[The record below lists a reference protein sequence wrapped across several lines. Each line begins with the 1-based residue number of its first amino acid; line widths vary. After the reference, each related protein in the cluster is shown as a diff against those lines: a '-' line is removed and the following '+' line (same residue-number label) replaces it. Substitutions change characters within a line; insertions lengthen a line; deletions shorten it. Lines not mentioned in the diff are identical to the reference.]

1 MKKKLPPILKEVK
14 DKKLI
19 EIDYSK
25 NKVISFSQ
33 YQIFEQCPHKWALL
47 YRDGHYKSEF
57 SIHMTFGTA
66 MHETLQHYLQI
77 MYEKSVAAADR
88 EDIIQLFE
96 EKLSNQYKQ
105 DYEKNN
111 KVHFSNSIELREFF
125 NDGIAIINWF
135 KKNKGKYFSK
145 RSWYLVGIELP
156 LILHPYLK
164 YPNILYKGYLDLVLY
179 NENTKNI
186 KIIDIK
192 TSTRGWKQKEKG
204 DEVKNSQL
212 ILYKK
217 FFAEQFDYP
226 IENIDIEYFI
236 LKRKI
241 NEESEYPDRRI
252 QTHRPVSGKIKINQA
267 TNKLNTFIELAFSK
281 EGYYNQS
288 QQEAKPSKWNCQ
300 FCVFKNNKNLCQ
312 YNYSDPTTE
321 KTKF

>member
-1 MKKKLPPILKEVK
+1 LAKKKQPSILREVK
-14 DKKLI
+14 ETKLL

-66 MHETLQHYLQI
+66 MHETLQYYLKV
-77 MYEKSVAAADR
+77 MYEVSVAAADR
-88 EDIIQLFE
+88 EDIIQLFDE
-96 EKLSNQYKQ
+96 NLRNQYKQ

-111 KVHFSNSIELREFF
+111 KVHFSSATELREFF
-125 NDGIAIINWF
+125 NDGVAIINWF
-135 KKNKGKYFSK
+135 KKNKSKYFSK
-145 RSWYLVGIELP
+145 RNWHLVGIELP
-156 LILHPYLK
+156 IILQPHPD
-164 YPNILYKGYLDLVLY
+164 YPNVLYKGLLDLVLY
-179 NENTKNI
+179 NENTRNI

-192 TSTRGWKQKEKG
+192 TSTRGWRQKEKG

-217 FFAEQFDYP
+217 FFAQQFDYP

-252 QTHRPVSGKIKINQA
+252 QTHKPTSGKIKINQA

-281 EGYYNQS
+281 ESTYNEH
-288 QQEAKPSKWNCQ
+288 QQEARPSKWNCQ
-300 FCVFKNNKNLCQ
+300 YCVFKDRKDLCSFNQ
-312 YNYSDPTTE
+312 
-321 KTKF
+321 

>member
-1 MKKKLPPILKEVK
+1 MAKKKEPSILKEVR

-19 EIDYSK
+19 EIDYTK

-33 YQIFEQCPHKWALL
+33 YQIFEQCPYKWALL

-66 MHETLQHYLQI
+66 MHETLQYYLQV
-77 MYEKSVAAADR
+77 MYNKSIAAADR
-88 EDIIQLFE
+88 EDIIGLFE
-96 EKLSNQYKQ
+96 EKLRNQYKQ

-111 KVHFSNSIELREFF
+111 KTHFSNATELREFF
-125 NDGIAIINWF
+125 NDGVAIINWF

-145 RSWYLVGIELP
+145 RFWHLLGIELP
-156 LILHPYLK
+156 IILKPHPG
-164 YPNILYKGYLDLVLY
+164 YPSVLYKGLLDLVLY
-179 NENTKNI
+179 NENTRNI

-226 IENIDIEYFI
+226 IENIDREYFI

-252 QTHRPVSGKIKINQA
+252 QTHKPTSGKIKINQA
-267 TNKLNTFIELAFSK
+267 TNKLNMFVELAFSK
-281 EGYYNQS
+281 EGTYNQHK
-288 QQEAKPSKWNCQ
+288 QEAKPSKWNCQ
-300 FCVFKNNKNLCQ
+300 YCVFKDRKDLCQ
-312 YNYSDPTTE
+312 YNYLNNNSL
-321 KTKF
+321 KS

>member
-1 MKKKLPPILKEVK
+1 MAKKKEPSILKEVK
-14 DKKLI
+14 NKKLL
-19 EIDYSK
+19 EINYSK

-66 MHETLQHYLQI
+66 MHETLQHYLQV
-77 MYEKSVAAADR
+77 MYDKSIAAADR
-88 EDIIQLFE
+88 EDIIILFE
-96 EKLSNQYKQ
+96 EKLHNQYKQ

-111 KVHFSNSIELREFF
+111 KTHFSNATELREFF
-125 NDGIAIINWF
+125 NDGVAIINWF

-145 RSWYLVGIELP
+145 RSWYLLGIELP
-156 LILHPYLK
+156 IILNPHPN
-164 YPNILYKGYLDLVLY
+164 YPTILYKGLLDLVLY
-179 NENTKNI
+179 NETTRNV

-226 IENIDIEYFI
+226 IENIDVEYFI

-252 QTHRPVSGKIKINQA
+252 QTHKPTSGKIKINQA
-267 TNKLNTFIELAFSK
+267 TNRLNTFIELAFSK
-281 EGYYNQS
+281 NGTYNPQT
-288 QQEAKPSKWNCQ
+288 QEAKPSKWNCQ
-300 FCVFKNNKNLCQ
+300 YCVFNTKDNLCQ
-312 YNYSDPTTE
+312 YKYSNQNIE
-321 KTKF
+321 

>member
-1 MKKKLPPILKEVK
+1 MAKKKQPSILREVK
-14 DKKLI
+14 ETKLL

-66 MHETLQHYLQI
+66 MHETLQHYLKI
-77 MYEKSVAAADR
+77 MYETSVAVADR
-88 EDIIQLFE
+88 EDIIQLFDE
-96 EKLSNQYKQ
+96 NLRNQYKQ

-111 KVHFSNSIELREFF
+111 KIHFSNATELREFF
-125 NDGIAIINWF
+125 NDGVAIINWF

-145 RSWYLVGIELP
+145 RNWYLVGIELP
-156 LILHPYLK
+156 IILQPHPDYS
-164 YPNILYKGYLDLVLY
+164 NILYKGLLDLVLY
-179 NENTKNI
+179 NENTRNV

-217 FFAEQFDYP
+217 FFAQQFDYP

-252 QTHRPVSGKIKINQA
+252 QTHKPTSGKIKINQA

-281 EGYYNQS
+281 ESTYNEY
-288 QQEAKPSKWNCQ
+288 QQEARPSKWNCQ
-300 FCVFKNNKNLCQ
+300 YCVFKDRKDLCSF
-312 YNYSDPTTE
+312 N
-321 KTKF
+321 

>member
-1 MKKKLPPILKEVK
+1 MAKKKQPSILKEVK
-14 DKKLI
+14 ETKLL

-66 MHETLQHYLQI
+66 MHETLQHYLKV
-77 MYEKSVAAADR
+77 MYETSVAAADR
-88 EDIIQLFE
+88 EDIIQLFDE
-96 EKLSNQYKQ
+96 NLRKQYKQ

-111 KVHFSNSIELREFF
+111 KVHFSNATELREFF
-125 NDGIAIINWF
+125 NDGVAIINWF

-145 RSWYLVGIELP
+145 RNWYLVGIELP
-156 LILHPYLK
+156 LILQPHLD
-164 YPNILYKGYLDLVLY
+164 YPNIFYKGLLDLVLY
-179 NENTKNI
+179 NENTRNI

-217 FFAEQFDYP
+217 FFAQQFDYP

-252 QTHRPVSGKIKINQA
+252 QTHKPTSGKIKINQA

-281 EGYYNQS
+281 ESTYNQH

-300 FCVFKNNKNLCQ
+300 YCVFKDRKDLCSFNQ
-312 YNYSDPTTE
+312 
-321 KTKF
+321 

>member
-1 MKKKLPPILKEVK
+1 MAKKKEPSILKEVR

-19 EIDYSK
+19 EIDYTK

-33 YQIFEQCPHKWALL
+33 YQIFEQCPYKWALL

-66 MHETLQHYLQI
+66 MHETLQYYLQV
-77 MYEKSVAAADR
+77 MYDKSIAAADR
-88 EDIIQLFE
+88 EDIIGLFE
-96 EKLSNQYKQ
+96 EKLRNQYKQ

-111 KVHFSNSIELREFF
+111 KTHFSNATELREFF
-125 NDGIAIINWF
+125 NDGVAIINWF

-145 RSWYLVGIELP
+145 RFWHLLGIELP
-156 LILHPYLK
+156 IILKPHPG
-164 YPNILYKGYLDLVLY
+164 YPSVLYKGLLDLVLY
-179 NENTKNI
+179 NENTRNI

-217 FFAEQFDYP
+217 FFAEQFYYQ

-252 QTHRPVSGKIKINQA
+252 QTHKPTSGKIKINQA
-267 TNKLNTFIELAFSK
+267 TNKLNMFVELAFSK
-281 EGYYNQS
+281 EGTYNQHK
-288 QQEAKPSKWNCQ
+288 QEAKPSKWNCQ
-300 FCVFKNNKNLCQ
+300 YCVFKDRKDLCQ
-312 YNYSDPTTE
+312 YNYLNNNSL
-321 KTKF
+321 KS

>member
-1 MKKKLPPILKEVK
+1 LAKKKQPSILREVK
-14 DKKLI
+14 ETKLL

-66 MHETLQHYLQI
+66 MHETLQYYLKI
-77 MYEKSVAAADR
+77 MYEVSVAAADR
-88 EDIIQLFE
+88 EDIIQLFDE
-96 EKLSNQYKQ
+96 NLRNQYKQ

-111 KVHFSNSIELREFF
+111 KVHFSSATELREFF
-125 NDGIAIINWF
+125 NDGVAIINWF
-135 KKNKGKYFSK
+135 KKNKSKYFSK
-145 RSWYLVGIELP
+145 RNWHLVGIELP
-156 LILHPYLK
+156 IILQPHPD
-164 YPNILYKGYLDLVLY
+164 YPNVLYKGLLDLVLY
-179 NENTKNI
+179 NENTRNI

-192 TSTRGWKQKEKG
+192 TSTRGWRQKEKG

-217 FFAEQFDYP
+217 FFAQQFDYP

-252 QTHRPVSGKIKINQA
+252 QTHKPTSGKIKINQA

-281 EGYYNQS
+281 ESTYNEH
-288 QQEAKPSKWNCQ
+288 QQEARPSKWNCQ
-300 FCVFKNNKNLCQ
+300 YCVFKDRKDLCSFNQ
-312 YNYSDPTTE
+312 
-321 KTKF
+321 

>member
-1 MKKKLPPILKEVK
+1 LAKKKEPSILKEVR

-19 EIDYSK
+19 EIDYTK
-25 NKVISFSQ
+25 NRVISFSQ

-77 MYEKSVAAADR
+77 MYSKSIAAADR
-88 EDIIQLFE
+88 ENIIGLFE
-96 EKLSNQYKQ
+96 EKLRNQYKQ

-111 KVHFSNSIELREFF
+111 KTHFSSATELREFF
-125 NDGIAIINWF
+125 NDGVAIINWF

-145 RSWYLVGIELP
+145 RFWHLLGIELP
-156 LILHPYLK
+156 IILKPHSG
-164 YPNILYKGYLDLVLY
+164 YPSILYKGLLDLVLY
-179 NENTKNI
+179 NENTRNV

-226 IENIDIEYFI
+226 VENIDIEYFI

-252 QTHRPVSGKIKINQA
+252 QTHKPTSGKIKLNQA
-267 TNKLNTFIELAFSK
+267 TNRLNTFIELAFSK
-281 EGYYNQS
+281 DGTYNKH

-300 FCVFKNNKNLCQ
+300 YCVFKDMKNLCNFQ
-312 YNYSDPTTE
+312 
-321 KTKF
+321 

>member
-1 MKKKLPPILKEVK
+1 LAKKKEPSILKEVR

-19 EIDYSK
+19 EIDYTK
-25 NKVISFSQ
+25 NRVISFSQ

-66 MHETLQHYLQI
+66 MHETLQYYLQV
-77 MYEKSVAAADR
+77 MYDVSVAAADR
-88 EDIIQLFE
+88 EDIVGMFE
-96 EKLSNQYKQ
+96 EKLRNQYKH

-111 KVHFSNSIELREFF
+111 KTHFSNATELREFF
-125 NDGIAIINWF
+125 NDGVAIINWF

-145 RSWYLVGIELP
+145 RSWYLLGIELP
-156 LILHPYLK
+156 IILQPHPD
-164 YPNILYKGYLDLVLY
+164 YPNVLYKGLLDLVLY
-179 NENTKNI
+179 NEETRNV

-217 FFAEQFDYP
+217 FFAQQFDYP
-226 IENIDIEYFI
+226 TDNIDIEYFI

-241 NEESEYPDRRI
+241 NVESEYPDRRI
-252 QTHRPVSGKIKINQA
+252 QTHKPTSGKIKINQA
-267 TNKLNTFIELAFSK
+267 TSKLNTFIELAFSK
-281 EGYYNQS
+281 DGTYNKHK
-288 QQEAKPSKWNCQ
+288 QEVKPSEWNCRY
-300 FCVFKNNKNLCQ
+300 CVFKDRKDLCNQ
-312 YNYSDPTTE
+312 NI
-321 KTKF
+321 

>member
-1 MKKKLPPILKEVK
+1 MAKKKQPSILREVK
-14 DKKLI
+14 ETKLL

-25 NKVISFSQ
+25 NKIISFSQ

-66 MHETLQHYLQI
+66 MHETLQYYLKV
-77 MYEKSVAAADR
+77 MYEVSVAAADR
-88 EDIIQLFE
+88 EDIIQLFDE
-96 EKLSNQYKQ
+96 NLRNQYKQ

-111 KVHFSNSIELREFF
+111 KVHFSSATELREFF
-125 NDGIAIINWF
+125 NDGVAIINWF
-135 KKNKGKYFSK
+135 KKNKSKYFSK
-145 RSWYLVGIELP
+145 RNWHLVGIELP
-156 LILHPYLK
+156 IILQPHPD
-164 YPNILYKGYLDLVLY
+164 YPNVLYKGLLDLVLY
-179 NENTKNI
+179 NENTRNI

-192 TSTRGWKQKEKG
+192 TSTRGWRQKEKG

-217 FFAEQFDYP
+217 FFAQQFDYP

-252 QTHRPVSGKIKINQA
+252 QTHKPTSGKIKINQA

-281 EGYYNQS
+281 ESTYNEH
-288 QQEAKPSKWNCQ
+288 QQEARPSKWNCQ
-300 FCVFKNNKNLCQ
+300 YCVFKDRKDLCSFNQ
-312 YNYSDPTTE
+312 
-321 KTKF
+321 

>member
-1 MKKKLPPILKEVK
+1 MAKKKQPSILREVK
-14 DKKLI
+14 ETKLL

-66 MHETLQHYLQI
+66 MHETLQYYLKV
-77 MYEKSVAAADR
+77 MYEVSVAAADR
-88 EDIIQLFE
+88 EDIIQLFDE
-96 EKLSNQYKQ
+96 NLRNQYKQ

-111 KVHFSNSIELREFF
+111 KVHFSSATELREFF
-125 NDGIAIINWF
+125 NDGVAIINWF
-135 KKNKGKYFSK
+135 KKNKSKYFSK
-145 RSWYLVGIELP
+145 RNWHLVGIELP
-156 LILHPYLK
+156 IILQPHPD
-164 YPNILYKGYLDLVLY
+164 YPNVLYKGLLDLVLY
-179 NENTKNI
+179 NENTRNI

-192 TSTRGWKQKEKG
+192 TSTRGWRQKEKG

-217 FFAEQFDYP
+217 FFAQQFDYP

-252 QTHRPVSGKIKINQA
+252 QTHKPTSGKIKINQA

-281 EGYYNQS
+281 ESTYNEH
-288 QQEAKPSKWNCQ
+288 QQEARPSKWNCQ
-300 FCVFKNNKNLCQ
+300 YCVFKDRKDLCSFNQ
-312 YNYSDPTTE
+312 
-321 KTKF
+321 